1 MNQKMMMQHSPL
13 YIRMPPP
20 PPKKNMYR
28 NALLM
33 QIAITARYEHKTYFF
48 PENSMNILSRV
59 DSDELA

>member
-1 MNQKMMMQHSPL
+1 MMMQHSPL

-20 PPKKNMYR
+20 PLPPPNKNMYR

-33 QIAITARYEHKTYFF
+33 LIAITARYEHKTYFF